1 MFVQSCFKICW
12 IPFFAVHF
20 WLFPLTPQPHLT
32 SSNNWSAYFLSF
44 LPPLTA
50 NREERRRRRR
60 RGLFPSYL
68 FQQHVCHAWRG
79 KGKPPQHIESHG
91 FPHDDAT
98 TPARVFRSCIFPY
111 AIERILVLFC
121 SFKHFFCMCG
131 TVQCSFFAFYF
142 PFPPPPPEAFDR
154 HKNKGPRIQLEK
166 NNTRKA
172 KKSQRL
178 TRISIDREGEGRKGE
193 ERMTKAFSLFLS
205 APITAEEERRILGM
219 NASFPPATDER
230 PKDAGQKDTF
240 LSSTIPRE

>member
-142 PFPPPPPEAFDR
+142 PFPPPPPRPSIGIRIRGQGYNWRKTTQEKR
-154 HKNKGPRIQLEK
+154 RKVRGWHGSPLTGKG
-166 NNTRKA
+166 
-172 KKSQRL
+172 
-178 TRISIDREGEGRKGE
+178 REGKGRREWQKHS
-193 ERMTKAFSLFLS
+193 ASFSLLQS
-205 APITAEEERRILGM
+205 QPKKKEE
-219 NASFPPATDER
+219 F
-230 PKDAGQKDTF
+230 
-240 LSSTIPRE
+240 